1 MDGSKT
7 AENVLPYARA
17 FAGGFKVPVE
27 LLAVVDIGE
36 LATRIAPEKGRYIDT
51 LIEDSLRHGE
61 NYLRQTARTFSG
73 VNVNCSVK
81 RGRAEEV
88 IIETAASDKG
98 TFIAMATHGRSGLDR
113 WLLGSV
119 AEKVLRGTSNPLV
132 LIRASGEAK
141 TEGEATLK
149 TVIVPLDGSEMAESV
164 LPAVVEMSK
173 KINLEV
179 ILFRAYS
186 IPYSAYAGGDGY
198 YAVNF
203 DELISGVKE
212 DARDYLQKKT
222 EELKKRG
229 VEKVSYELKEGLSA
243 DQIMS
248 FAKKTPNSLIAMC
261 THGRSG
267 IERWVLGSVTE
278 TVVRH
283 SGNPVLIVR
292 GSRAAA

>member
-1 MDGSKT
+1 
-7 AENVLPYARA
+7 
-17 FAGGFKVPVE
+17 
-27 LLAVVDIGE
+27 
-36 LATRIAPEKGRYIDT
+36 
-51 LIEDSLRHGE
+51 
-61 NYLRQTARTFSG
+61 
-73 VNVNCSVK
+73 
-81 RGRAEEV
+81 
-88 IIETAASDKG
+88 
-98 TFIAMATHGRSGLDR
+98 
-113 WLLGSV
+113 LLGSV

-164 LPAVVEMSK
+164 LPAVVEISK

-292 GSRAAA
+292 GSRAVA